1 VKNRDQLNKNE
12 AAAWSTGDCA
22 GP

>member
-12 AAAWSTGDCA
+12 AAAWSTGDRA